1 MIMTYR
7 QSHYSIVVVL
17 VTFLFVLSLVPA
29 GQAAKKNPG
38 KAIRIN
44 INKISQGISLHQEK
58 IRQAEKKEHSVL
70 NELAR
75 IDQNLQEQQKKIEDL
90 QKRLLAQV
98 RLLAQREGQL
108 TEAITAR
115 DNVFQHLQKRLRSFY
130 LMGKTGLLNVVFSQQ
145 SLPELMLFSDAY
157 KRLILYDKSVIDK
170 YRASVTQLQQARLA
184 QELEKGVLQQFISQ
198 TENDQK
204 ELARLKGEQKHLL
217 ARIKTKKNLYKQA
230 LQEMEKAEDDLT
242 KTLADIKHKEALKK
256 QGFRL
261 SKGKLPPPVKGKLIR
276 RFGEIE
282 TEMLKHG
289 RKAKGITIATKGET
303 AVRSVYKG
311 KVTFAGYKR
320 GYGNMIIIDHGY
332 KYFTVYSRLD
342 TIVVHKGERV
352 KKGSLLGST
361 GGMSTLF
368 SKGLYFE
375 IRHGSKP
382 MNPLRW
388 LRKKS
393 Y

>member
-1 MIMTYR
+1 MTYR
-7 QSHYSIVVVL
+7 HSHYSSIVVL
-17 VTFLFVLSLVPA
+17 ATCLFVLSLVPA
-29 GQAAKKNPG
+29 GRAAKKNPG
-38 KAIRIN
+38 KSIRIN
-44 INKISQGISLHQEK
+44 INKISLGISLHQKK

-75 IDQNLQEQQKKIEDL
+75 IDQNLQEQQKKIENL

-108 TEAITAR
+108 TEAIMAR
-115 DNVFQHLQKRLRSFY
+115 DNVLQHLQKRLRSFY

-157 KRLILYDKSVIDK
+157 KRLILYDKSVIDR

-204 ELARLKGEQKHLL
+204 ELARLKGEKEHLL
-217 ARIKTKKNLYKQA
+217 TRIKTKKSLYKQA

-242 KTLADIKHKEALKK
+242 KTLAAIKHKEALKK

-261 SKGKLPPPVKGKLIR
+261 SKGKLAPPVKGKLIR
-276 RFGEIE
+276 RFGEVE
-282 TEMLKHG
+282 TDMLKHG
-289 RKAKGITIATKGET
+289 RKAKGITIATTGEA

-342 TIVVHKGERV
+342 TIVVHKGEKV